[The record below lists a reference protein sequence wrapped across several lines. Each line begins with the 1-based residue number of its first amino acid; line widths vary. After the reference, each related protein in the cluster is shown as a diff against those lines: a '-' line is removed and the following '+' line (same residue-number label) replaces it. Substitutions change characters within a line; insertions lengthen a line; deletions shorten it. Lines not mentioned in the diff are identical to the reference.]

1 MDAMDCA
8 TVSWTLG
15 AGRAKIGD
23 PVNFAV
29 GLEFKTS
36 VGEKIEKGTDSSFCL
51 VSNNSAN

>member
-15 AGRAKIGD
+15 AGRAKTGD

-29 GLEFKTS
+29 GLEFKIS

-51 VSNNSAN
+51 V